1 MINYSHDFFMN
12 YHYKDYVVIYLDKC
26 DNNVDVVRSP
36 TTLMLILPNVVES
49 VQLLETS
56 VNMQQH
62 VDEVSASWSQ
72 KLHFGQV

>member
-1 MINYSHDFFMN
+1 
-12 YHYKDYVVIYLDKC
+12 
-26 DNNVDVVRSP
+26 
-36 TTLMLILPNVVES
+36 MLILPNLVES

-72 KLHFGQV
+72 CVVNSPFRTGMKVILGTTRITVIFLPLSGIMANN